1 MGHSQEGPIYDRMQR
16 LINHLLVPIE
26 DEWLDGR
33 HEGHIV
39 ARVKAIR
46 TAILPDMVKGDISEE
61 ERTRRWKQLADV
73 YLAQQLAFYPPDYI
87 ADNPTPS
94 GF

>member
-1 MGHSQEGPIYDRMQR
+1 MQR
-16 LINHLLVPIE
+16 LINHLLVPLE

-33 HEGHIV
+33 HDGHIV
-39 ARVKAIR
+39 ARVKGIR
-46 TAILPDMVKGDISEE
+46 TAILPDMVKGDLSEE

-87 ADNPTPS
+87 ASNPTPS
-94 GF
+94 ASLKRLKDLKKT